1 MDAKNPKLRL
11 DEILLREGLVSEE
24 QVREALMRQKAY
36 GGKFGSQLLYHRY
49 IDEAG
54 LVKALGIQFGCEGVV
69 LSDKEIPDL
78 LLQMI
83 PKKVA
88 QARRVIPFDYDT
100 EENVLMIACGD
111 PTDTNLVNELNFV
124 ARGKKVKLYVA
135 VEIALETAIA
145 RYYLGRDIT
154 LKDNLLLEIP
164 DVATATDKIEIP
176 VEPAAAPEENRQTVL
191 LLTDEMYA
199 APLLQSLFE
208 RDHYRVLISDSVEEA
223 ADLLTK
229 HLFHTIFIKDTISG
243 DYLGLIDRARKLS
256 PRTII
261 RYYSAASSLLLDSDS
276 VASVADLLM
285 KNLDLF
291 TSLLSSKAQL
301 PENHGGRVG
310 HYANRLCRKLG
321 LPDKDRVMIC
331 NVAYIHNLARFYYS
345 TDDIE
350 DHRRVIQL
358 TVKILASL
366 DYDPVVVE
374 MLRLMYVD
382 LAGGYDQR
390 LPIEVL
396 GGNILTIVDIFCD
409 SIPHTDRLSLDKLD
423 TIKKRLRG
431 LVGKLFLPEV
441 VEALIEMLK
450 EEALDVT
457 AGFRLGQ
464 VMIYAEDLSLLQLL
478 ELRLRNEGFGTVSHT
493 APEGFLDLYRR
504 SEPDIVILA
513 VPGHSEQAA
522 AFIGRLKEDGLAFDR
537 KPVFLLVERAAVADL
552 TYLLERGIEDV
563 IPVDDN
569 LDLLVTKVRKFQVRT
584 HQGKSDIDAGPSSGA
599 RGRLADMN
607 LIDLIQ
613 ALGPGRKTVRITIQA
628 DTPESP
634 TLAIHLDNGR
644 IVHAETEEL
653 DGAAAIYEG
662 LAWTDGSW
670 LVEPV
675 TGEELPEANIHES
688 NESLLM
694 EGCRLLD
701 ERVKTGHLL
710 S

>member
-1 MDAKNPKLRL
+1 METIPPKMRL

-24 QVREALMRQKAY
+24 QIREALLRQKAY
-36 GGKFGSQLLYHRY
+36 GGKFGSQLLYHRF

-54 LVKALGIQFGCEGVV
+54 LVKALAIQFGCEGVV
-69 LSDKEIPDL
+69 LSDKEIPDI

-83 PKKVA
+83 PRKVA
-88 QARRVIPFDYDT
+88 LARRVIPFDYDT
-100 EENVLMIACGD
+100 ENNVLMIACGD

-124 ARGKKVKLYVA
+124 ARGKRVKLFVA
-135 VEIALETAIA
+135 VEIALDTAIA
-145 RYYLGRDIT
+145 RFYLGRDIT

-176 VEPAAAPEENRQTVL
+176 AEPAAPREQTHPTVL

-208 RDHYRVLISDSVEEA
+208 RDHYRVIISDSVEEA
-223 ADLLTK
+223 SQLLTQ
-229 HLFHTIFIKDTISG
+229 HFFHTIFIKDTISG
-243 DYLGLIDRARKLS
+243 DYLGLIDRARKIS

-261 RYYSAASSLLLDSDS
+261 RYYNAASSLLLDSDS
-276 VASVADLLM
+276 VTSVADLLM

-310 HYANRLCRKLG
+310 HYADRLCRKLG

-345 TDDIE
+345 TDDID

-366 DYDPVVVE
+366 NYSPVVVE

-382 LAGGYDQR
+382 LEGGYDQR

-409 SIPHTDRLSLDKLD
+409 SIAHTDRLSLDKLD
-423 TIKKRLRG
+423 TIKRRLRS

-441 VEALIEMLK
+441 VEAFVEMLK
-450 EEALDVT
+450 EEALDVNT
-457 AGFRLGQ
+457 GCRLGQ
-464 VMIYAEDLSLLQLL
+464 VMIYAEDPSLMHLL
-478 ELRLRNEGFGTVSHT
+478 EMRLRNEGFGTVSHNL
-493 APEGFLDLYRR
+493 PEAFLDLYRR

-513 VPGHSEQAA
+513 VSGQSSQAA
-522 AFIGRLKEDGLAFDR
+522 AFVGRMKENGLAFDN
-537 KPVFLLVERAAVADL
+537 KPVFLLVERSAVADL

-563 IPVDDN
+563 IPADDN

-584 HQGKSDIDAGPSSGA
+584 NQGKTETEPNHTAGA

-628 DTPESP
+628 DLDEKP
-634 TLAIHLDNGR
+634 TLVIHLDNGR
-644 IVHAETEEL
+644 IVHAETEKLE
-653 DGAAAIYEG
+653 GPAAIYEG

-675 TGEELPEANIHES
+675 AADDLPEANIRES

-701 ERVKTGHLL
+701 ERVKSGHLL